1 MPRSFPTSVEPECW
15 HTGTMGKNS
24 GGSARPIKVMQSFGA
39 PRVTSN
45 PYVHMLDEA
54 LSSTPGVEH
63 LRFDRRRALFGRLD
77 AIQFHWPETLFGAGT
92 GAKGLARRAFATAL
106 RVRLSLGDVAV
117 IRTVHNV
124 ELPKDVSPWQRRYL
138 EWVERRTD
146 HRIILNDLTALPP
159 GSGSTLIPHG
169 HYRDWF
175 ADVEKTD
182 AAPDTLG
189 FVGLVR
195 RYKGVEDLIR
205 VFRETADAAPELRL
219 RIAGNPTS
227 SGLADE
233 IRADAAADRRIDL
246 DLRYLS
252 EPDFARA
259 VMNSS
264 GIVLPY
270 RFMHNSGTVL
280 AALSLDRPVLVPRT
294 AVNEQLSAEVGA
306 GWITM
311 FDGELSASDL
321 LSFADALRTPPAGS
335 PDLSARDW
343 DRAGAAHREAFER
356 AVAHRRGGSR

>member
-1 MPRSFPTSVEPECW
+1 
-15 HTGTMGKNS
+15 
-24 GGSARPIKVMQSFGA
+24 MQSFGA
-39 PRVTSN
+39 PRPTSN
-45 PYVHMLDEA
+45 PYVHMLDDA
-54 LSSTPGVEH
+54 LAATPGVEH
-63 LRFDRRRALFGRLD
+63 LRFDRRRALLGRLD
-77 AIQFHWPETLFGAGT
+77 AIQFHWPETLFGTGT
-92 GAKGLARRAFATAL
+92 GAKALARRAFAVAL
-106 RVRLSLGDVAV
+106 RVRISLGRVAV

-124 ELPKDVSPWQRRYL
+124 ELPNDVAPWQRRYL

-146 HRIILNDLTALPP
+146 HRIVLNDLTELPP
-159 GSGSTLIPHG
+159 GAESTLIPHG

-182 AAPDTLG
+182 AAPGTLG

-205 VFRETADAAPELRL
+205 VFRDTADAAPDLRL

-227 SGLADE
+227 SGIADE
-233 IRADAAADRRIDL
+233 VRESAKADGRIEL

-259 VMNSS
+259 VMGSS

-280 AALSLDRPVLVPRT
+280 AALSLNRPVLVPRT
-294 AVNEQLSAEVGA
+294 AVNEALSAEVGR

-311 FDGELSASDL
+311 FDDELAASDL
-321 LSFADALRTPPAGS
+321 VAFADTIRTLPKGE

-343 DRAGAAHREAFER
+343 DRAGIAHREAFTR
-356 AVAHRRGGSR
+356 AIAHRRAGAR

>member
-1 MPRSFPTSVEPECW
+1 
-15 HTGTMGKNS
+15 MGNKS
-24 GGSARPIKVMQSFGA
+24 GGSARPIRVMQSFGA
-39 PRVTSN
+39 PRPTSN

-54 LSSTPGVEH
+54 LATTPGIEH
-63 LRFDRRRALFGRLD
+63 LRFDRRQALFGRLD
-77 AIQFHWPETLFGAGT
+77 AIQFHWPETLFGSGT
-92 GAKGLARRAFATAL
+92 GAKGLARRAYAIAL
-106 RVRLSLGDVAV
+106 RARISMGRVAV

-124 ELPKDVSPWQRRYL
+124 ELPGDVSPWQRRYL

-146 HRIILNDLTALPP
+146 HRIVLNELTELPE
-159 GSGSTLIPHG
+159 GAESTLIPHG

-182 AAPDTLG
+182 AAPGTLG

-205 VFRETADAAPELRL
+205 VFTETAEAAPELRL

-227 SGLADE
+227 AGLADE
-233 IRADAAADRRIDL
+233 VRASAKADGRIEL

-259 VMNSS
+259 VMSSS

-280 AALSLDRPVLVPRT
+280 AALSLNRPVLVPRT
-294 AVNEQLSAEVGA
+294 AVNEALSAEVGP

-311 FDGELSASDL
+311 FDEELAASDL
-321 LSFADALRTPPAGS
+321 LAFAEAIRTLPAGE

-343 DRAGAAHREAFER
+343 DRAGVAHREAFTR
-356 AVAHRRGGSR
+356 AVAHRRGATR

>member
-1 MPRSFPTSVEPECW
+1 
-15 HTGTMGKNS
+15 
-24 GGSARPIKVMQSFGA
+24 MQSFGA
-39 PRVTSN
+39 PRPTSN
-45 PYVHMLDEA
+45 PYVHMLDAA
-54 LSSTPGVEH
+54 LATTPGLEH
-63 LRFDRRRALFGRLD
+63 RRFNRREALFGRLD
-77 AIQFHWPETLFGAGT
+77 AIQFHWPETLFGSGT
-92 GAKGLARRAFATAL
+92 GAKSLARRAYAMAL
-106 RVRLSLGDVAV
+106 RARLSLGRVAV
-117 IRTVHNV
+117 VRTVHNV

-146 HRIILNDLTALPP
+146 HRIVLNELTELPA
-159 GSGSTLIPHG
+159 GAASSLIPHG

-175 ADVEKTD
+175 ADVEK
-182 AAPDTLG
+182 AAAAADTLG

-205 VFRETADAAPELRL
+205 VFRETADAAPDLRL

-227 SGLADE
+227 AGIADE
-233 IRADAAADRRIDL
+233 VRAGAAADRRIEL

-259 VMNSS
+259 VMGSS

-294 AVNEQLSAEVGA
+294 AVNEQLAAEVGE
-306 GWITM
+306 GWITL
-311 FDGELSASDL
+311 FDGDLTASDL
-321 LSFADALRTPPAGS
+321 LSFAEAIRTPRSGR

-343 DRAGAAHREAFER
+343 DNAGVAHREAFAR
-356 AVAHRRGGSR
+356 AVAHRRGRA

>member
-1 MPRSFPTSVEPECW
+1 
-15 HTGTMGKNS
+15 
-24 GGSARPIKVMQSFGA
+24 MQSFGA
-39 PRVTSN
+39 PRPTSN
-45 PYVHMLDEA
+45 PYVHMLDDA
-54 LSSTPGVEH
+54 LAATPGVEH
-63 LRFDRRRALFGRLD
+63 VRFDRRQALFGRLD

-92 GAKGLARRAFATAL
+92 GAKAFARRAFAVAL
-106 RVRLSLGDVAV
+106 RARISLGRVAI

-124 ELPKDVSPWQRRYL
+124 ELPNDVAPWQRRYL

-146 HRIILNDLTALPP
+146 HRIVLNDLTELPE
-159 GSGSTLIPHG
+159 GAESTLIPHG
-169 HYRDWF
+169 HYREWF

-182 AAPDTLG
+182 AAPGTLG

-205 VFRETADAAPELRL
+205 VFRDTADVAPDLRL
-219 RIAGNPTS
+219 HIAGNPTS
-227 SGLADE
+227 AGIADE
-233 IRADAAADRRIDL
+233 VRESAKADGRIEL

-259 VMNSS
+259 VMGSS

-280 AALSLDRPVLVPRT
+280 AALSLNRPVLIPRT
-294 AVNEQLSAEVGA
+294 AVNDALSAEVGR

-311 FDGELSASDL
+311 FDDELADSDL
-321 LSFADALRTPPAGS
+321 LAFAEAIRTLPEGE

-343 DRAGAAHREAFER
+343 DRAG
-356 AVAHRRGGSR
+356 VAHRDAFRRAIAHRRAGAR

>member
-1 MPRSFPTSVEPECW
+1 
-15 HTGTMGKNS
+15 MGKNS
-24 GGSARPIKVMQSFGA
+24 GGSAHPIRVMQSFGA
-39 PRVTSN
+39 PRATSN

-54 LSSTPGVEH
+54 LQSTPGVEH

-92 GAKGLARRAFATAL
+92 GAKGLARRAFAAAL
-106 RVRLSLGDVAV
+106 RARLSLGRVAV

-175 ADVEKTD
+175 ADVEKVD
-182 AAPDTLG
+182 ATPGTLG

-205 VFRETADAAPELRL
+205 VFRETAETAPDLRL

-227 SGLADE
+227 SE
-233 IRADAAADRRIDL
+233 IAEEVSAHAADDGRIEL

-252 EPDFARA
+252 EPDFAHA
-259 VMNSS
+259 VMRSA

-294 AVNEQLSAEVGA
+294 AVNEQLSDEVGP

-311 FDGELSASDL
+311 FDGDLSASDL
-321 LSFADALRTPPAGS
+321 LAFSESLRTRPAES
-335 PDLSARDW
+335 PDLAARNW
-343 DRAGAAHREAFER
+343 DRAGIAHREAFEH
-356 AVAHRRGGSR
+356 AIAHRRGGRR

>member
-1 MPRSFPTSVEPECW
+1 
-15 HTGTMGKNS
+15 
-24 GGSARPIKVMQSFGA
+24 MQSFGA
-39 PRVTSN
+39 PRPTSN
-45 PYVHMLDEA
+45 PYVHMLDDA
-54 LSSTPGVEH
+54 LAATPGVEH
-63 LRFDRRRALFGRLD
+63 VRFDRRQALFGRLD

-92 GAKGLARRAFATAL
+92 GAKALARRAFAVAL
-106 RVRLSLGDVAV
+106 RARISLGRVAI

-124 ELPKDVSPWQRRYL
+124 ELPNDVAPWQRRYL

-146 HRIILNDLTALPP
+146 HRIVLNDLTELPE
-159 GSGSTLIPHG
+159 GAESTLIPHG
-169 HYRDWF
+169 HYREWF

-182 AAPDTLG
+182 AAPGTLG

-205 VFRETADAAPELRL
+205 VFRDTADVAPDLRL
-219 RIAGNPTS
+219 HIAGNPTS
-227 SGLADE
+227 AGIADE
-233 IRADAAADRRIDL
+233 VRESAKADGRIEL

-259 VMNSS
+259 VMGSS

-280 AALSLDRPVLVPRT
+280 AALSLNRPVLVPRT
-294 AVNEQLSAEVGA
+294 AVNDALSAEVGR

-311 FDGELSASDL
+311 FDDELADSDL
-321 LSFADALRTPPAGS
+321 LAFAEAIRTLPEGE

-343 DRAGAAHREAFER
+343 DRAG
-356 AVAHRRGGSR
+356 VAHRDAFRRAIAHRRAGAR

>member
-1 MPRSFPTSVEPECW
+1 
-15 HTGTMGKNS
+15 
-24 GGSARPIKVMQSFGA
+24 VMQSFGA
-39 PRVTSN
+39 PRATSH
-45 PYVHMLDEA
+45 PYVHMLDAA
-54 LSSTPGVEH
+54 LAATPGVEH
-63 LRFDRRRALFGRLD
+63 LRFDRRRALFGRID
-77 AIQFHWPETLFGAGT
+77 AIQFHWPETLFGAAT
-92 GAKGLARRAFATAL
+92 GAKGLARRAYAMAL
-106 RVRLSLGDVAV
+106 RARLSAGRVAV

-124 ELPKDVSPWQRRYL
+124 ELPKDVSGWQRRYL
-138 EWVERRTD
+138 EWIERRTD
-146 HRIILNDLTALPP
+146 HRIVLNDLTELPQ
-159 GSGSTLIPHG
+159 GAESTLIPHG

-182 AAPDTLG
+182 AAPTTLG

-205 VFRETADAAPELRL
+205 VFRETADEAPELRL

-227 SGLADE
+227 AEIADE
-233 IRADAAADRRIDL
+233 VRAGAAADGRIEL

-259 VMNSS
+259 VMRSA

-280 AALSLDRPVLVPRT
+280 AALSLNRPVLVPRT
-294 AVNEQLSAEVGA
+294 AVNEALSAEVGE

-311 FDGELSASDL
+311 FDGDLSASDL
-321 LSFADALRTPPAGS
+321 LAFAEAIRTLPAGE

-343 DRAGAAHREAFER
+343 DRAGVAHREAFSR
-356 AVAHRRGGSR
+356 AIAHRRGARR

>member
-1 MPRSFPTSVEPECW
+1 
-15 HTGTMGKNS
+15 
-24 GGSARPIKVMQSFGA
+24 MQSFGA
-39 PRVTSN
+39 PRPTSN
-45 PYVHMLDEA
+45 PYVHMLDDA
-54 LSSTPGVEH
+54 LAATPGVEH
-63 LRFDRRRALFGRLD
+63 LRFDRRQALFGRLD

-92 GAKGLARRAFATAL
+92 GAKALARRAFAVAL
-106 RVRLSLGDVAV
+106 RARISLGRVAV

-124 ELPKDVSPWQRRYL
+124 ELPTDVAPWQRRYL

-146 HRIILNDLTALPP
+146 HRIVLNDLTELPQ
-159 GSGSTLIPHG
+159 GAESTLIPHG

-175 ADVEKTD
+175 ADVEKTE
-182 AAPDTLG
+182 AAPGTLG

-205 VFRETADAAPELRL
+205 VFRDTADAAPDLRL

-227 SGLADE
+227 AGIADE
-233 IRADAAADRRIDL
+233 VRESAKADGRIEL

-259 VMNSS
+259 VMGSA

-280 AALSLDRPVLVPRT
+280 AALSLNRPVLVPRT
-294 AVNEQLSAEVGA
+294 AVNEALSAEVGP

-311 FDGELSASDL
+311 FDDELVASDL
-321 LSFADALRTPPAGS
+321 VAFADAIRALPEGE

-343 DRAGAAHREAFER
+343 DRAGVAHRDAFRR
-356 AVAHRRGGSR
+356 AVAHRRAGAR